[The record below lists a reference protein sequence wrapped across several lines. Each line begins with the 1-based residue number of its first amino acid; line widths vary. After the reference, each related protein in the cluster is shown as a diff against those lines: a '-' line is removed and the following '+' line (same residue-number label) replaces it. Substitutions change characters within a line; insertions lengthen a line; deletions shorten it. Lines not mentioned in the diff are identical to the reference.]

1 MLPRRS
7 LLAAALATP
16 ALARAETYPTRAIR
30 MLVGFP
36 PGGTTDIAARL
47 VSERLAARLGVPV
60 TVENRPGATGNIATE
75 ALLHAEPDGYT
86 LQTISAAE
94 GAMNY
99 TLFGPRN
106 PARPE
111 QVTQVGLLMRV
122 PNAIFVHPSLP
133 VHSIADLIAY
143 AKANPGKLSF
153 ASAGAGG
160 TIHLAGEMFK
170 ALTGIQMEH
179 IIYQASPPAHTDIV
193 NGQVQLMFD
202 GLPPALAQV
211 KAGRLRALA
220 VTTDKRSQLLPDIPT
235 IAESGVPGYK
245 VQGWNG
251 FVGPAGLPRP
261 IVDRLNRETVRVLRT
276 DAVRQRLLA
285 LGAEPVGNT
294 PEEFGA
300 HMKAERDLW
309 GRLIAKIG
317 LKLD

>member
-1 MLPRRS
+1 
-7 LLAAALATP
+7 
-16 ALARAETYPTRAIR
+16 
-30 MLVGFP
+30 
-36 PGGTTDIAARL
+36 
-47 VSERLAARLGVPV
+47 
-60 TVENRPGATGNIATE
+60 
-75 ALLHAEPDGYT
+75 
-86 LQTISAAE
+86 
-94 GAMNY
+94 
-99 TLFGPRN
+99 
-106 PARPE
+106 
-111 QVTQVGLLMRV
+111 
-122 PNAIFVHPSLP
+122 
-133 VHSIADLIAY
+133 
-143 AKANPGKLSF
+143 
-153 ASAGAGG
+153 
-160 TIHLAGEMFK
+160 
-170 ALTGIQMEH
+170 MEH

-220 VTTDKRSQLLPDIPT
+220 VTTEKRSQLLPDIPT